1 MNNDLKLRQV
11 TPEDKEMLL
20 AWANDPVVRYQ
31 AINQHE
37 ITIDEHSKWI
47 YQHLNDPNTRM
58 WILEYNGIP
67 AGQIRWDLNGKEAI
81 LDYSISDGF
90 RGRGLG
96 KVILK
101 RGIDEVRKIWAG
113 ISLIAEVK
121 EKNIASIKAITA
133 AGFKQSNSIKSGYL
147 LYKFK
152 LKKT

>member
-11 TPEDKEMLL
+11 TPKDKEMLL

-31 AINQHE
+31 AINQDE

-47 YQHLNDPNTRM
+47 YQHLNDSNTRM

-90 RGRGLG
+90 RGRGIG

-133 AGFKQSNSIKSGYL
+133 AGFKECNSIKPGYL
-147 LYKFK
+147 IYKFE
-152 LKKT
+152 L

>member
-58 WILEYNGIP
+58 WILECNGIP

-81 LDYSISDGF
+81 LDYSISDAF

-96 KVILK
+96 EVILK

-133 AGFKQSNSIKSGYL
+133 AGFKQSNSIKFGYL
-147 LYKFK
+147 LFKFE
-152 LKKT
+152 L

>member
-1 MNNDLKLRQV
+1 MKNDLKLRLV

-81 LDYSISDGF
+81 LDYSISDAF
-90 RGRGLG
+90 RGKGLG

-121 EKNIASIKAITA
+121 EKNISSIKMVTA
-133 AGFKQSNSIKSGYL
+133 AGFKESKSIKPGYL
-147 LYKFK
+147 LFKFE
-152 LKKT
+152 L

>member
-11 TPEDKEMLL
+11 TLEDKEMLL

-47 YQHLNDPNTRM
+47 YQHLDDSNTRM
-58 WILEYNGIP
+58 WILECNGIP
-67 AGQIRWDLNGKEAI
+67 AGQIRWALNGQEAI
-81 LDYSISDGF
+81 LDYSISDAF
-90 RGRGLG
+90 QGRGLG

-101 RGIDEVRKIWAG
+101 RGIDEVRKIWTG

-133 AGFKQSNSIKSGYL
+133 AGFVESNSIKSGYL
-147 LYKFK
+147 LYKFE
-152 LKKT
+152 L

>member
-1 MNNDLKLRQV
+1 MNNDFILRQV
-11 TPEDKEMLL
+11 TLEDKEMLL

-101 RGIDEVRKIWAG
+101 RGIDEVCKIWTG

-147 LYKFK
+147 LFKFE
-152 LKKT
+152 L

>member
-1 MNNDLKLRQV
+1 MNNDLKLRLV

-20 AWANDPVVRYQ
+20 AWANDPIVRYQ

-37 ITIDEHSKWI
+37 ITIYEHSKWI
-47 YQHLNDPNTRM
+47 YPHLNDPNTRM

-67 AGQIRWDLNGKEAI
+67 AGQIRCVLNCKESI

-113 ISLIAEVK
+113 ISFIAKVK

-133 AGFKQSNSIKSGYL
+133 AGFKQSNSIKFGYL
-147 LYKFK
+147 LFKFE
-152 LKKT
+152 L

>member
-67 AGQIRWDLNGKEAI
+67 AGQIRWVLNGKEAI
-81 LDYSISDGF
+81 LDYSISDAF

-96 KVILK
+96 KELIK
-101 RGIDEVRKIWAG
+101 MSIDKVRKIWAG
-113 ISLIAEVK
+113 VSLIAEVK

-133 AGFKQSNSIKSGYL
+133 AGFEQINSVQSGYL
-147 LYKFK
+147 RYKFK
-152 LKKT
+152 L

>member
-37 ITIDEHSKWI
+37 ITIYEHSKWI
-47 YQHLNDPNTRM
+47 YPHLNDPNTRM

-67 AGQIRWDLNGKEAI
+67 AGQIRWSLNGKEAI
-81 LDYSISDGF
+81 LDYSISDAF
-90 RGRGLG
+90 RGMGLG

-121 EKNIASIKAITA
+121 EKNLASIKAITA
-133 AGFKQSNSIKSGYL
+133 AGFKKRNSIKSGYF
-147 LYKFK
+147 LYEFE
-152 LKKT
+152 L